1 MAAWRVDEGLAVLIG
16 QWKTEHPGAVVGT
29 IAGGGHTTD
38 PRKTDHAPELAGS
51 APGADKGE
59 VDAGDFMTGHGVTM
73 QDLADLRA
81 DLLRSRDPRLLMI
94 IFKQTIVSTVVRPW
108 VVREYQGDYHG
119 HLHVSV
125 NDRFDRNTTPW
136 DLGDNVPRDYTMRKL
151 DGSVAEL
158 RVGDEDVAG
167 EVQRITRVQ
176 AILNVVYGFELQTDG
191 AYGAKTA
198 AAVASVMKDDG
209 ARSSS
214 NGAKLYL
221 PEWRRI
227 LGVW

>member
-1 MAAWRVDEGLAVLIG
+1 MATWRVDEGLAVLIG
-16 QWKTEHPGAVVGT
+16 QWKAEHPGAVVGT

-51 APGADKGE
+51 APGADAGE

-73 QDLADLRA
+73 DDLADLRA
-81 DLLRSRDPRLLMI
+81 DLLRGRDPRLLMI
-94 IFKQTIVSTVVRPW
+94 IFQQSIVSSVVSPW
-108 VVREYQGDYHG
+108 KVRTYKGAYHG

-125 NDRFDRNTTPW
+125 NDRFDRYTRPW

-158 RVGDEDVAG
+158 RVGDEDVPG

-176 AILNVVYGFELQTDG
+176 AILNAVYGEHLETDG
-191 AYGAKTA
+191 VYGPVTA
-198 AAVASVMKDDG
+198 AAVARVMKGDG

-214 NGAKLYL
+214 NGAKLYV